1 MILGY
6 KGFKGYPMRKRIT
19 KQELEYLCNMRN
31 DGTSPDSFNTA
42 TGRSTYLIRMTE
54 YEFGLIKE
62 LRKSKEEVKS
72 SEPKAITFK
81 PIRRLFFD
89 IETRP
94 MEVYTF
100 EVGKKIFIPY
110 QNIKTP
116 WSIICICYKWE
127 HEDEV
132 HYLTWDKNQSD
143 KEMLFDFIKIANT
156 ADVLVGHN
164 SDQFD
169 IKRIR
174 TRCIYHRIPM
184 FPKYR
189 SFDTFTKSRSGFSF
203 DSNSLNFIG
212 GYLGLGE
219 KMHHEGMPLWIKC
232 VNGDKEALDTMV
244 TYCMRDVVL
253 LQDVYEVLEHYVRP
267 EIHTGVLNGEGRH
280 SCPICGCREI
290 NFVKTDVT
298 TKGTIKRIVKCLNP
312 VCNHTYDISNK
323 AYMEYLSNPR

>member
-1 MILGY
+1 
-6 KGFKGYPMRKRIT
+6 
-19 KQELEYLCNMRN
+19 MRN
-31 DGTSPDSFNTA
+31 DGTSPASFNTA
-42 TGRSTYLIRMTE
+42 TGVSTYLIRMTE
-54 YEFGLIKE
+54 YEFGLIE
-62 LRKSKEEVKS
+62 GLRKSKEEVKS

-100 EVGKKIFIPY
+100 EVGRKIFIPY
-110 QNIKTP
+110 QNIKVP

-127 HEDEV
+127 HEDRV
-132 HYLTWDKNQSD
+132 NYLVWDKNQSD
-143 KEMLFDFIKIANT
+143 KQMLSEFINIANT
-156 ADVLVGHN
+156 ADVVVGHN

-189 SFDTFTKSRSGFSF
+189 SFDTFTKSKSGFSF

-232 VNGDKEALDTMV
+232 VNGDKEAIDTMV
-244 TYCMRDVVL
+244 TYCMRDVLL
-253 LQDVYEVLEHYVRP
+253 LQDVYEVLEGYVRP
-267 EIHTGVLNGEGRH
+267 EIHTGVLNGENKY
-280 SCPICGCREI
+280 SCPICGSGHI
-290 NFVKTDVT
+290 KFVKTDVT
-298 TKGTIKRIVKCLNP
+298 TKGTIKRIMQCLNP
-312 VCNHTYDISNK
+312 KCKHTYDISNK
-323 AYMEYLSNPR
+323 SYMDYLDDYRNIETKVNEDNISHGSYR